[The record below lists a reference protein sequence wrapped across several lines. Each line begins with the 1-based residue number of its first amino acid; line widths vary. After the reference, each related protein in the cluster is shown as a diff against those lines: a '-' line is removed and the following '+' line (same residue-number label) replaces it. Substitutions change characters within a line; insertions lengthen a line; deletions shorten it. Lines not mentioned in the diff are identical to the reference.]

1 MSKKTGEAVL
11 SDLKF
16 NGYRILEVEYK
27 NYKTLP
33 GATEYEISFE
43 KNTPFKLDE
52 SKKTALLV
60 LQMKLKGSVG
70 GDLTTELA
78 VTIEGKFST
87 DTMEV
92 DSFLKTT
99 LVSGMA
105 TLVTLLRSFIASFT
119 SQTGYNPII
128 LPLINVQATI
138 DKATKNASPENPAAE
153 SDK

>member
-11 SDLKF
+11 SDLMF
-16 NGYRILEVEYK
+16 NGYRIREVEYK
-27 NYKTLP
+27 NHKTLR

-43 KNTPFKLDE
+43 NTPFKLDE
-52 SKKTALLV
+52 AKKTASLV

-70 GDLTTELA
+70 GDLTTEMS

-87 DTMEV
+87 DTMDI

-105 TLVTLLRSFIASFT
+105 TLVTLLRSFVASFT
-119 SQTGYNPII
+119 SQTGYSPII

-138 DKATKNASPENPAAE
+138 DKAAKNTSPDNSAVE
-153 SDK
+153 SEE

>member
-1 MSKKTGEAVL
+1 MSEKHREAIL

-33 GATEYEISFE
+33 GAADYEISFE
-43 KNTPFKLDE
+43 NTPFKLDE
-52 SKKTALLV
+52 AKKTALLV
-60 LQMKLKGSVG
+60 LQMKLKGSVS
-70 GDLTTELA
+70 GDLTTEMS
-78 VTIEGKFST
+78 VKIEGKFST
-87 DTMEV
+87 DTMDI

-99 LVSGMA
+99 LVGGMA

-138 DKATKNASPENPAAE
+138 DKAAKNTSPDNSV
-153 SDK
+153 SDSEE